1 VWEIGKAEACEQ
13 KQAYPSTMPS
23 SPPETAI
30 DTARRHVHRAEFL
43 FTSQEALVAQLLR
56 DGHDELADQ
65 GCSILDTLGTSLALA
80 RADLAELEGT
90 RRPSFLEAVALRYAQ
105 FSNKT

>member
-1 VWEIGKAEACEQ
+1 
-13 KQAYPSTMPS
+13 MPLELWFVTRIVMRERQ
-23 SPPETAI
+23 PLP
-30 DTARRHVHRAEFL
+30 RHALFSVRDVHRAEFL
-43 FTSQEALVAQLLR
+43 IASQEALVAQLRR
-56 DGHDELADQ
+56 DGHDELATRGV
-65 GCSILDTLGTSLALA
+65 GCSTLDNLRASLALA